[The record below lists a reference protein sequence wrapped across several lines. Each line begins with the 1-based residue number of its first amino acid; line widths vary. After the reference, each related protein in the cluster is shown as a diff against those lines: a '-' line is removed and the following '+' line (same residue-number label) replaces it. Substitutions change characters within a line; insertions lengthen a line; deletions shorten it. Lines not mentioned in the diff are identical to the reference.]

1 MSDEKVISS
10 EMVYRGRVVKLRVDT
25 ITKGG
30 SDTYKREVIEHNGA
44 VAIVALDDA
53 SNVYLVKQYRSG
65 AERDLIEL
73 PAGGLEPDEPRIE
86 CARRELQEEIGMY
99 PEELIELGSF
109 FVAPSY
115 TTENITI
122 YLARGLRSSQMQ
134 GDIDE
139 QIEVTKMPFKEAL
152 QKALT
157 NEFEDS
163 KTVIGMMWAARY
175 LSANTE

>member
-1 MSDEKVISS
+1 MTDEKVVSS
-10 EMVYRGRVVKLRVDT
+10 EMIYRGRVVKLRVDT

-30 SDTYKREVIEHNGA
+30 EETYQREVIEHNGA
-44 VAIVALDDA
+44 VAIVALDEA

-65 AERDLIEL
+65 AGRDLIEL
-73 PAGGLEPDEPRIE
+73 PAGGLEPDEPRID

-99 PEELIELGSF
+99 PDELFELGSF

-122 YLARGLRSSQMQ
+122 YLARGLRPSVMQ
-134 GDIDE
+134 GDVDE

-152 QKALT
+152 QKALA

-163 KTVIGMMWAARY
+163 KTVIGIMWAARR
-175 LSANTE
+175 LSEGSE